1 MTDPTESI
9 FDREIGPHATGDG
22 EKDWQIF
29 SADLVFAR
37 LSALFSRLNALESE
51 KGKKNQPIDAVV
63 FLSKPLIA
71 YYAGY
76 PGSCGSPRMALVA
89 TATSSLLLVPE
100 SEGNQPWRRS
110 AGNILRFKTSEPQ
123 AFKTNEQQAL
133 IQTIYQAISHLCASM
148 DKPAESPVHL
158 GLIEEE
164 WNLAD
169 FARLQALF
177 TPPAPQ
183 IVWTNITAPV
193 TALTLIKS
201 PEEQAH
207 LRKLSLIGRTVA
219 RTIMQAT
226 HPGCTGQQL
235 CVTGEAKLSEE
246 LYAHF
251 PFAEHGE
258 SQVRVLSGI
267 DCDTASGPATN
278 QDIQAGDLI
287 SLSVIVRQGGYEVPL
302 NRTLF
307 CTWQPPENLP
317 YWRTVCDVLAYGLTL
332 LKPGLPVKT
341 LVKKLDDF
349 LYKHGMQHLAL
360 PDYGGGFGLGG
371 AGGGIDPPFYV
382 DQNGPDKRF
391 RLTATNP
398 GQLEEGMVIF
408 FSPTLLVPADQPGAG
423 LYREGDLVIITPDGA
438 EDLTLFPYGDEQMI
452 VGIQT

>member
-1 MTDPTESI
+1 MSDPTESI
-9 FDREIGPHATGDG
+9 FDREMGEG

-29 SADLVFAR
+29 SADLIFAR
-37 LSALFSRLNALESE
+37 LSALFLRLNAPERA
-51 KGKKNQPIDAVV
+51 KDKNNQPIDAVV

-89 TATSSLLLVPE
+89 TETSSLLLVPE

-110 AGNILRFKTSEPQ
+110 AGNILPFRADDPHV
-123 AFKTNEQQAL
+123 L
-133 IQTIYQAISHLCASM
+133 IQTIYQAISHLCTSM
-148 DKPAESPVHL
+148 DKPSGALLHL
-158 GLIEEE
+158 GIIEEE

-177 TPPAPQ
+177 TPPSPQ
-183 IVWTNITAPV
+183 MRWTNITAPV

-235 CVTGEAKLSEE
+235 CVIGEAKLSEE

-307 CTWQPPENLP
+307 CTWQEPENLP

-349 LYKHGMQHLAL
+349 LDKHGMQHLAL

-371 AGGGIDPPFYV
+371 AGGGIDPPYYF
-382 DQNGPDKRF
+382 DQNAPDKRF
-391 RLTATNP
+391 RLTATNT

>member
-9 FDREIGPHATGDG
+9 FDREIGPYAAGDG

-37 LSALFSRLNALESE
+37 LSALFSRLNAPESA

-110 AGNILRFKTSEPQ
+110 AGNILPFKADDPY
-123 AFKTNEQQAL
+123 AL

-148 DKPAESPVHL
+148 DKPSGASLHL
-158 GLIEEE
+158 GIIEEE

-169 FARLQALF
+169 FARLQDLF
-177 TPPAPQ
+177 SPHSTSM
-183 IVWTNITAPV
+183 IWTNITTPV
-193 TALTLIKS
+193 TTLTLIKS

-207 LRKLSLIGRTVA
+207 LRKLALIGRTVA

-287 SLSVIVRQGGYEVPL
+287 SLNVIVRQGGYEVPL

-307 CTWQPPENLP
+307 CTWQQPENLP
-317 YWRTVCDVLAYGLTL
+317 YWRTTCDVLAYGLTL
-332 LKPGLPVKT
+332 LKPGLPIKT

-349 LYKHGMQHLAL
+349 LDKHGMQHLAL

-452 VGIQT
+452 VGT

>member
-9 FDREIGPHATGDG
+9 FDREMGPYATGDG

-37 LSALFSRLNALESE
+37 LSALFSRLNAPEPA

-76 PGSCGSPRMALVA
+76 PGACGSPRMALVA

-110 AGNILRFKTSEPQ
+110 AGNILPFKANNPH
-123 AFKTNEQQAL
+123 AL
-133 IQTIYQAISHLCASM
+133 IQTIYQSIAHLCART
-148 DKPAESPVHL
+148 DKPSGSSLHL
-158 GLIEEE
+158 GIIEEE

-169 FARLQALF
+169 FARLQDLF
-177 TPPAPQ
+177 SPHSTSM
-183 IVWTNITAPV
+183 IWTNITG
-193 TALTLIKS
+193 TITDLTLIKS
-201 PEEQAH
+201 PEEQTH

-219 RTIMQAT
+219 RTMMQEIQ
-226 HPGCTGQQL
+226 PGCTGQQL
-235 CVTGEAKLSEE
+235 CVIGEAKLSEE

-287 SLSVIVRQGGYEVPL
+287 SLSAIVRQGGYEVPL

-307 CTWQPPENLP
+307 CTWQQPENLP
-317 YWRTVCDVLAYGLTL
+317 YWRTTCDVLAYGLTL
-332 LKPGLPVKT
+332 LKPGLPIKT

-349 LYKHGMQHLAL
+349 LDKHGMQHLAL